1 MDIQRFQLGIVILTA
16 SPAFFRPQFEL
27 GLGLA
32 MFGISIVPLLTLD
45 CETDF
50 DADSDSDF
58 LLARLSLCIYLLPVT
73 VMCVKHSCRLC
84 TERNKFG
91 RKLYINFK
99 KILLYLFLF
108 LLINKLIYLL
118 TKLFIYAFFI
128 YLVRHLYMKILFSN
142 SF

>member
-32 MFGISIVPLLTLD
+32 MFGISIVPLLALD

-50 DADSDSDF
+50 DSDADVDANADADSDSDF

-84 TERNKFG
+84 TERNKLG
-91 RKLYINFK
+91 IIYIN
-99 KILLYLFLF
+99 Y
-108 LLINKLIYLL
+108 YL
-118 TKLFIYAFFI
+118 TKI
-128 YLVRHLYMKILFSN
+128 M
-142 SF
+142 